1 MCLVTL
7 VLSGLAVFEIAQWH
21 ITRHLAQLALHAAG
35 RAGAVTNANPQA
47 IRATAAAAL
56 APRIAAR
63 AGLRSWRIEI
73 LSPTATMFSD
83 FSDAQLS
90 REERRAT
97 IRNDFLAEQHASH
110 QARGWAN
117 GIGPASGKDIFH
129 ANTLRLRLTV
139 LYAPVVPG
147 IATLLRLLPQTGVPA
162 ADQAHRHGMLAIVIE
177 ADTAIHSHPALW
189 GEPLVDRSDVIP
201 VGNASRAYPLAPGR
215 DQPDDTSGSARVQ
228 SPGQYLNITDDRA
241 PDTRPDRE
249 GGTAM
254 RSLAPVAPANR
265 TDAVNDQDALC
276 GTLLCCPP
284 K

>member
-1 MCLVTL
+1 MRDACKNSERGASLIESVVCLVTL

-35 RAGAVTNANPQA
+35 RAGAVSNANPQA

-139 LYAPVVPG
+139 LYAPVSRN
-147 IATLLRLLPQTGVPA
+147 ACYR
-162 ADQAHRHGMLAIVIE
+162 
-177 ADTAIHSHPALW
+177 
-189 GEPLVDRSDVIP
+189 DRSRHR
-201 VGNASRAYPLAPGR
+201 N
-215 DQPDDTSGSARVQ
+215 
-228 SPGQYLNITDDRA
+228 
-241 PDTRPDRE
+241 
-249 GGTAM
+249 
-254 RSLAPVAPANR
+254 SLASGLVGR
-265 TDAVNDQDALC
+265 AL
-276 GTLLCCPP
+276 GGS
-284 K
+284 